1 MTGAH
6 DPIGEGRI
14 VCYPLRVQGEQAM
27 RFFFF
32 ALLVSVIFTSVQAQP
47 PDAAPSTPVDMVELA
62 PFEPT
67 REEAVL
73 EGYVDGV
80 IAAHMREHKT
90 PAVSV
95 SVVQNGRIVFA
106 KAYGEADVEEHIAA
120 DGVDSLFRI
129 GSVSKTFIWTAI
141 MMLHER
147 GLMDLDE
154 DVNVYLKDVVV
165 PEAFGAPVT
174 MKHLMSHRAGFEDS
188 FGLFTVSD
196 ADGLSLTDAL
206 NAHMPKRIYPPGART
221 SYSNWGSGLAVK
233 IVEDVSGVSYAE
245 FLQDEIL
252 APLLMTRTVLTVP
265 EDVASAGGRAFAR
278 GYRIA
283 GGGYADAEPMSI
295 GAFAPVGAMASTAS
309 DMAQWMLLHLGGGAH
324 DGVRL
329 MRADT
334 HALMV
339 SRPFQDRMFGSDMTH
354 GFQSERY
361 RGVETFGH
369 GGATAAYY
377 TNMMMAPEL
386 GLGVFISQSAATDRT
401 LVSDLHRLVI
411 DHILQRSAD
420 PARDDPAFTD
430 AASAFAGTYLGNRRS
445 FSQFEKL
452 FAIGAQAKVAAAED
466 GALIVS
472 GGGDTIRFAPLSGAQ
487 DTFESRDGQRIVFG
501 RNDAG
506 AVTHFSDDTAVHSY
520 ERVDFRSNVNL
531 LFLSLGAALL
541 FSVTALLG
549 AWRRQGRNI
558 LQKPAGALL
567 GWAGLAGAGL
577 VIVFAMTTLWM
588 IAYMSS
594 AGLTA
599 FTSYPPAPIVAMR
612 FAGLAVFAFA
622 LAGVISLWPA
632 WRASGWSIWRK
643 LHHSLFALSLAF
655 LGLML
660 VVWNVVFAG
669 TA

>member
-1 MTGAH
+1 
-6 DPIGEGRI
+6 
-14 VCYPLRVQGEQAM
+14 LL
-27 RFFFF
+27 FF
-32 ALLVSVIFTSVQAQP
+32 AVGAFATFSSASAQA
-47 PDAAPSTPVDMVELA
+47 PDAAPSTPVDVVELA

-67 REEAVL
+67 REDAVL
-73 EGYVDGV
+73 EAYVDGV
-80 IAAHMREHKT
+80 VAAHMREHKA

-95 SVVQNGRIVFA
+95 SVVKNGRIVFA
-106 KAYGEADVEEHIAA
+106 RAYGDADVDERVAA
-120 DGVDSLFRI
+120 DGVESLFRI
-129 GSVSKTFIWTAI
+129 GSVSKTFIWTAV

-147 GLMDLDE
+147 GLIDLDE

-174 MKHLMSHRAGFEDS
+174 MKHLMAHRAGFEES

-196 ADGLSLTDAL
+196 ADEVSLTDAL

-221 SYSNWGSGLAVK
+221 SYSNWGSGLAAKV
-233 IVEDVSGVSYAE
+233 VEDVSGVSYEE
-245 FLQDEIL
+245 FLQNEIL
-252 APLLMTRTVLTVP
+252 APLSMTHTTLLAPALMSDDTRANL
-265 EDVASAGGRAFAR
+265 SK
-278 GYRIA
+278 GYMLRDGA
-283 GGGYADAEPMSI
+283 YEEAEFLGLGP
-295 GAFAPVGAMASTAS
+295 FAPAGAMSSTAY
-309 DMAQWMLLHLGGGAH
+309 DMAQWMLLHLGGGGH

-329 MRADT
+329 MRSET

-386 GLGVFISQSAATDRT
+386 GLGVFISQSATTDRT

-411 DHILQRSAD
+411 DHILQRPAD
-420 PARDDPAFTD
+420 PARDDPAFID

-452 FAIGAQAKVAAAED
+452 FALGAQAKVAAAQD
-466 GALIVS
+466 GALVIS
-472 GGGDTIRFAPLSGAQ
+472 GGGESIRFAPLPGAQ

-520 ERVDFRSNVNL
+520 ERVDFKSNVNL
-531 LFLSLGAALL
+531 FLASLGVALF
-541 FSVTALLG
+541 FSVTTLLG
-549 AWRRQGRNI
+549 AWRRQGRDM
-558 LQKPAGALL
+558 LQRPSGALL
-567 GWAGLAGAGL
+567 GWASLAGAGL
-577 VIVFAMTTLWM
+577 VIAFAMTTLWV
-588 IAYMSS
+588 ITYMSS
-594 AGLTA
+594 AGVTA
-599 FTSYPPAPIVAMR
+599 FASYPPAPIVSMR

-622 LAGVISLWPA
+622 LMGVISLWPA
-632 WRASGWSIWRK
+632 WNSSGWSIWRK

-660 VVWNVVFAG
+660 VIWNVVFAA